1 MLGHYSSNN
10 WADSINYN
18 SRCDGNLHRESSI
31 PHLYLLGTAGGS
43 ISTHAAFNWWN
54 VNVTSGSIAD
64 QTIYFG
70 YPGNSAQATE
80 GAIGITMDG
89 YGPFKFDNN
98 YIVGSAI
105 SGIFMAQGLT
115 QSTTPCGWTNPCTVQ
130 TIIGNLTVTRNTMTT
145 NTDKFFYDSPD
156 WDGGNR
162 YWRNLNENKT
172 GRYTLYDGNIIG
184 PWFAQVGEGQ
194 CGLHEDFAGGFIQ
207 VGSYPP
213 YGDASDW
220 TFINNTCLNMP
231 STSMGTAYPFGGYI
245 VYPYPIKNFLIQ
257 NDLFLNNNAYA
268 QTAINQP
275 FDAYVKVV
283 NDQTSVQC
291 PQGIMSG
298 WYPQENVVMDHITV
312 SGQGGCQSFIN
323 YLNLDFPSMTITN
336 SVLNFVNDPGVSSYN
351 TGIAYNM
358 QGYSPGT
365 CVTSYTPKGVWPCIN
380 NFTWAGNVVLPT
392 WTNSIPGS
400 QVDFTT
406 AQITGSVEPNFT
418 GYATN
423 FPTANT
429 LGGRQGLPTASG
441 GNPTSIGWLNVSS
454 WKFPAG

>member
-1 MLGHYSSNN
+1 
-10 WADSINYN
+10 
-18 SRCDGNLHRESSI
+18 
-31 PHLYLLGTAGGS
+31 
-43 ISTHAAFNWWN
+43 
-54 VNVTSGSIAD
+54 
-64 QTIYFG
+64 
-70 YPGNSAQATE
+70 
-80 GAIGITMDG
+80 
-89 YGPFKFDNN
+89 
-98 YIVGSAI
+98 
-105 SGIFMAQGLT
+105 
-115 QSTTPCGWTNPCTVQ
+115 
-130 TIIGNLTVTRNTMTT
+130 MTT
-145 NTDKFFYDSPD
+145 DTDKFFYDSPD

-220 TFINNTCLNMP
+220 TFTNNTCLNMP
-231 STSMGTAYPFGGYI
+231 STSMGTAYPFSGYI

-312 SGQGGCQSFIN
+312 SGQGGCQSFFN
-323 YLNLDFPSMTITN
+323 YLNMDFPSMAITN
-336 SVLNFVNDPGVSSYN
+336 SILNFVNDPGAFANYN
-351 TGIAYNM
+351 TGIAYNLN
-358 QGYSPGT
+358 GYSSGT
-365 CVTSYTPKGVWPCIN
+365 CITSYTPKGVWPCIN
-380 NFTWAGNVVLPT
+380 NFTWAGNLVLPT
-392 WTNSIPGS
+392 WTNSLPGS

-406 AQITGSVEPNFT
+406 SQITGNVAPNFT
-418 GYATN
+418 GYPTN

-429 LGGRQGLPTASG
+429 LAGRQGLPTASG

-454 WKFPAG
+454 GNFRLAATSPYISGNTHSLISPTTDGLSVGVDMDQLDQHQGKVSNVRVISLSSTTAQIGLYAPDSFACGVDWGTSPFYIGSGTWTRVNGAAGSSDPRVQNVSIGGLPAHGLIYYRVNCAVQQPTGTIQLP